1 MKQQDSRKK
10 QTAKALEEVNELPDL
25 SIAEKAAST
34 HFETRLAGY
43 RIFEPDVMVSLIR
56 AIIGSNEPQDD
67 DTGTKPSDNL
77 AHLLIKLRATEQL
90 NEIALRGLNEA
101 IELCFLHSSAYQS
114 ALEVYRL
121 ESLGRLRGF
130 ETAQEAMQQIV
141 ERCEISNESKEQE
154 LSINN

>member
-10 QTAKALEEVNELPDL
+10 QTTKALEEVNELPNL
-25 SIAEKAAST
+25 SIAEKATST

-56 AIIGSNEPQDD
+56 SIIGSNEPQDD
-67 DTGTKPSDNL
+67 DIGTKPSDNL
-77 AHLLIKLRATEQL
+77 AHLLIKLRASEQL

-101 IELCFLHSSAYQS
+101 IELCFLHSLAYQS

-121 ESLGRLRGF
+121 ENLGRLREF
-130 ETAQEAMQQIV
+130 STAYEAIQQII
-141 ERCEISNESKEQE
+141 EGCEMQR
-154 LSINN
+154 